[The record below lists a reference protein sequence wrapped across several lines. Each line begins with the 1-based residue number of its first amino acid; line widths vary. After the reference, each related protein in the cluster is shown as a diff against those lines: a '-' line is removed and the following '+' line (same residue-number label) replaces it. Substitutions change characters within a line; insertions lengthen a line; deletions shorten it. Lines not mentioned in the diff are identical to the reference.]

1 MDRYEYYPIFF
12 AAEVED
18 GARVEVGDLIGHLYL
33 RAFYYSSQTETEDQ
47 ELTVFDEEGD
57 VCELLFEIKSQIA
70 GLVKLKEAAFR
81 GASPLA
87 SAIHWTD
94 GIKTELID
102 TTELLEWDTVLMEIV
117 TPNYSKKI
125 RPRDYVNA
133 IDDLDSRIRGKISN
147 IKVDQRYEEDGGW
160 LEYSS
165 TFDSPDNR
173 DSARHSIGESIRP
186 ILKFLAAG
194 SVLLPVLLWS
204 FFQAF
209 SILLTWQVED
219 HLKAE
224 YLADPNSLS
233 TRNTAIYSVPNLRD
247 EMCLELDV
255 RAATSNGEYV
265 DFRRMSFSLINVRVE
280 KIMDGA
286 CATNYTAQLVP
297 ITMQELLFGD

>member
-33 RAFYYSSQTETEDQ
+33 RAFYYSSETEIEDQ

-70 GLVKLKEAAFR
+70 GLVKLKGAAFR
-81 GASPLA
+81 GTSPLA
-87 SAIHWTD
+87 SAIHWTE
-94 GIKTELID
+94 GIKDELID
-102 TTELLEWDTVLMEIV
+102 TSELLEYDTVLMEIV
-117 TPNYSKKI
+117 TPNYSKNI

-133 IDDLDSRIRGKISN
+133 IDDLDSRIRGKFSN

-165 TFDSPDNR
+165 TSDNR
-173 DSARHSIGESIRP
+173 DSARHPIGEFIRP
-186 ILKFLAAG
+186 ILIFLAGG

-209 SILLTWQVED
+209 AILLTWQVED

>member
-12 AAEVED
+12 VAEVED

-33 RAFYYSSQTETEDQ
+33 RAFYYSSETEIEDQ

-70 GLVKLKEAAFR
+70 GLVKLKGAAFR
-81 GASPLA
+81 GTSPLA
-87 SAIHWTD
+87 SAIHWTE
-94 GIKTELID
+94 GIKDELID
-102 TTELLEWDTVLMEIV
+102 TSEPLEYDTVLMEIV
-117 TPNYSKKI
+117 TPNYSKNI

-133 IDDLDSRIRGKISN
+133 INNLDSRIRGKFSN

-165 TFDSPDNR
+165 TADNR
-173 DSARHSIGESIRP
+173 DSARHPIGEFIRP
-186 ILKFLAAG
+186 ILIFLAGG

-209 SILLTWQVED
+209 AILLTWQVED

-233 TRNTAIYSVPNLRD
+233 TRNTAIYSVPRLLRD
-247 EMCLELDV
+247 EICLELDV
-255 RAATSNGEYV
+255 RAATSNGEYL
-265 DFRRMSFSLINVRVE
+265 DFRRMSFSLIDVRVE
-280 KIMDGA
+280 KIMEGA
-286 CATNYTAQLVP
+286 CATNYTVQLVP